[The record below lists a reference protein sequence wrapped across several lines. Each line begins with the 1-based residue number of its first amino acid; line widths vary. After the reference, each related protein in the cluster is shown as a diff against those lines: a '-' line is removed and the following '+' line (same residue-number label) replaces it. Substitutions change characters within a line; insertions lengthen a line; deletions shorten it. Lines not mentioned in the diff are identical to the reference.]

1 MSKTIKSP
9 GGVLVRVIEALNG
22 FKTKY
27 GHWPKTLELDNETI
41 ALLATQ
47 SLTPRGFFQ
56 LHSKI
61 DLEVGPPLKILAKGK
76 AVEIFDYG
84 EEGWKS
90 PDGHRHSARQWL
102 GLDDE

>member
-27 GHWPKTLELDNETI
+27 GHWPRTLELDNETI

-47 SLTPRGFFQ
+47 SLTPRGFFL

-61 DLEVGPPLKILAKGK
+61 DLATHGSGLVLMMNSWHRLVTAFWCDAHAADRPLPCPAT
-76 AVEIFDYG
+76 
-84 EEGWKS
+84 
-90 PDGHRHSARQWL
+90 
-102 GLDDE
+102 